1 MDITSRITVDI
12 KAPRAILRDKGFL
25 PGGDVQRFF
34 TAEVLRRIVRYMP
47 YRTGTTIKLTVAASP
62 AERRYIV
69 TDAPYAKFL
78 YYGKVMVDPVTGAAG
93 FRDKDGQWKSWKG
106 RPKVKSTRNIVYTTT
121 KNPLAGPYWD
131 RRMMAAEG
139 SALREA
145 VQNYIDRR
153 AGRL

>member
-1 MDITSRITVDI
+1 MDITSRITVNI
-12 KAPRAILRDKGFL
+12 KAPKAILRSKGLL

-47 YRTGTTIKLTVAASP
+47 HRTGTTIKLTQAQSP
-62 AERRYIV
+62 VSRPYIV
-69 TDAPYAKFL
+69 TGVPYGKYL
-78 YYGKVMVDPVTGAAG
+78 YYGKVMVGRAPKKAT
-93 FRDKDGQWKSWKG
+93 DKDL
-106 RPKVKSTRNIVYTTT
+106 VYTIS